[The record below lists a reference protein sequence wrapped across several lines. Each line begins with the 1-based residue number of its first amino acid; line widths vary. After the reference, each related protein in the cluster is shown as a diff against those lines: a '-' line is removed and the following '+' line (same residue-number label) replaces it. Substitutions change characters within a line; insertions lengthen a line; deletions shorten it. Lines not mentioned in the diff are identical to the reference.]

1 MDLIIKPTKSTNYRI
16 KICVNFIVNNKLID
30 SYNDQ
35 ITDGTLLNSINNFIT
50 ILKEAN
56 ANNDIMYGQ
65 FQKSN
70 NSDKYGL
77 IIYVKKDYSTQQIN
91 KIYQK
96 LEQDKDLCV
105 FGYSIVNS
113 NKNTVKYL
121 TEGTRITNKY
131 YDFYWLVSITGFIQ
145 AHPDISNII
154 HRIVDEWIKKDT
166 KYFGLGGE
174 TAVYIKKNKNKCENI
189 CLTDSEAIYNDCVN
203 NAGSD
208 ITCFHVDYKSVKL
221 IDYVK
226 NSEEYTLIVNI
237 GRNGLTD
244 LTKQII
250 NMEFRQIIYV
260 GCCDDAVMKDI
271 NNLSEKY
278 EVKQRKILKQF
289 PETEYF
295 SYVIEFQYFDM
306 KH

>member
-1 MDLIIKPTKSTNYRI
+1 MDLVIKPTKSTNYRI
-16 KICVNFIVNNKLID
+16 KICVNFIVNDKQID
-30 SYNDQ
+30 SYNDL
-35 ITDGTLLNSINNFIT
+35 ITDETLLKNINGFIT

-70 NSDKYGL
+70 NSDNYGL
-77 IIYVKKDYSTQQIN
+77 IIYVSKDYSAQQIN
-91 KIYQK
+91 EIYQK

-121 TEGTRITNKY
+121 TEKTRITNKY
-131 YDFYWLVSITGFIQ
+131 YDFYWPVSITGFIQ
-145 AHPDISNII
+145 AHPDIGNII
-154 HRIVDEWIKKDT
+154 HRIVDKWIKKDT

-174 TAVYIKKNKNKCENI
+174 TPVYIKKNKNKYENI
-189 CLTDSEAIYNDCVN
+189 CLTDSEAIYYDCVN
-203 NAGSD
+203 NSGSD
-208 ITCFHVDYKSVKL
+208 ITCFHVNYKTVKL
-221 IDYVK
+221 TDYVK
-226 NSEEYTLIVNI
+226 NSEYTLIVNI
-237 GRNGLTD
+237 GRAGLTD

-260 GCCDDAVMKDI
+260 GCCDNAVMKDI
-271 NNLSEKY
+271 NNLSKKY

-295 SYVIEFQYFDM
+295 SYVIEFFNLLIG
-306 KH
+306 

>member
-1 MDLIIKPTKSTNYRI
+1 MDLVIKPTKSTNYRI
-16 KICVNFIVNNKLID
+16 KICVNFIVNDKQID
-30 SYNDQ
+30 SYNDL
-35 ITDGTLLNSINNFIT
+35 ITDETLLNSINNFIT

-70 NSDKYGL
+70 NSDNYGL
-77 IIYVKKDYSTQQIN
+77 IIYIKKDYSTQQIN
-91 KIYQK
+91 EIYQK

-131 YDFYWLVSITGFIQ
+131 YDFYWNVSINAFIQ
-145 AHPDISNII
+145 TNPDIGNII

-174 TAVYIKKNKNKCENI
+174 TPVYIKKNKNKWKNI
-189 CLTDSEAIYNDCVN
+189 CLTDSEAIYNDCKN
-203 NAGSD
+203 NLQSD
-208 ITCFHVDYKSVKL
+208 VTCFHVDYKTVKL
-221 IDYVK
+221 TDYVK

-237 GRNGLTD
+237 GRAGLTD

-250 NMEFRQIIYV
+250 NTEFRQIIYI
-260 GCCDDAVMKDI
+260 GCCDDAVQRDI
-271 NNLSEKY
+271 NNLSGMYK
-278 EVKQRKILKQF
+278 VNQRKILKQF

-295 SYVIEFQYFDM
+295 SYVIEFLTI
-306 KH
+306 K